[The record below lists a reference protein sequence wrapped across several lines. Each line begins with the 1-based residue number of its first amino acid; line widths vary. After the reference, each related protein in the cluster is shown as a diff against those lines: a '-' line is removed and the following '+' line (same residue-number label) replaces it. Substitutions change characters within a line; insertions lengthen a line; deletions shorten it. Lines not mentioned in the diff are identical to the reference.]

1 MAIALG
7 AWNGPLPYLRF
18 IHAITDC
25 SEIRIAYLKRNDP
38 LTREQLDSVN
48 SPTRPKT
55 AYEMIADKWN
65 DPDFNPVTRVTKCHH
80 ADFTLPIDLCHSK
93 VASLVPADATSI
105 KNRLSTIRVTLLR
118 IIEKWEQSGQGD
130 GGMHEERDASTFGS
144 LEGRSQEALDSRE
157 NFLGGSPSWC
167 LYFWEA
173 ADMFQLLQATLQR
186 LSDSAIGNVSKRRR
200 RNDNSSVDPESS
212 PDDSGR
218 DTTKLVENMS
228 RFSNIIEEL
237 VKTSE
242 LDRQATKQQKEED
255 LIVARKNMETQR
267 LIDKE
272 KQIEHRIAQLR
283 DSIDEF
289 EEKFELTQKSF
300 YERIIAR
307 KKDEVMELQRILQD
321 IVTARTSD
329 DK

>member
-1 MAIALG
+1 
-7 AWNGPLPYLRF
+7 
-18 IHAITDC
+18 
-25 SEIRIAYLKRNDP
+25 
-38 LTREQLDSVN
+38 
-48 SPTRPKT
+48 
-55 AYEMIADKWN
+55 
-65 DPDFNPVTRVTKCHH
+65 
-80 ADFTLPIDLCHSK
+80 
-93 VASLVPADATSI
+93 
-105 KNRLSTIRVTLLR
+105 
-118 IIEKWEQSGQGD
+118 
-130 GGMHEERDASTFGS
+130 
-144 LEGRSQEALDSRE
+144 
-157 NFLGGSPSWC
+157 
-167 LYFWEA
+167 
-173 ADMFQLLQATLQR
+173 
-186 LSDSAIGNVSKRRR
+186 
-200 RNDNSSVDPESS
+200 
-212 PDDSGR
+212 
-218 DTTKLVENMS
+218 MS